1 MRLYFAFA
9 IVGLLTF
16 TISYGQE
23 KQQPEQPVTADWNKD
38 TNEYANQ
45 IIPGEI
51 EYSGNNYHLT
61 PINLK
66 RTAISKL
73 DNQPVVVAIC
83 TVETVDGDKSA
94 LTYYLINPKTNKLYP
109 NGTAV
114 ITVKGCKLDIPAFT
128 FKDVNNDGK
137 DEFIF
142 IKSYDDKCKGEYW
155 IAADIV
161 AVNRPRLEND
171 LDNYLKLRNNTS
183 LNRRIEKTDTAAI
196 QKTLEEVVKLEFGK

>member
-1 MRLYFAFA
+1 MKLCLASA

-16 TISYGQE
+16 TSFYGQE
-23 KQQPEQPVTADWNKD
+23 TQQTGKPVTANWNKD

-45 IIPGEI
+45 IIPREI
-51 EYSGNNYHLT
+51 EYSGNNYQLT
-61 PINLK
+61 PIYLK

-73 DNQPVVVAIC
+73 NNQPVVVAIC
-83 TVETVDGDKSA
+83 NVETVDGDKSA

-155 IAADIV
+155 IAADIT
-161 AVNRPRLEND
+161 AIDRPRLESD

-183 LNRRIEKTDTAAI
+183 LNRKIEKTDAATI
-196 QKTLEEVVKLEFGK
+196 QKTLEAVVKLEFGK